1 MLIAKVR
8 NTLSQDMPNGQR
20 LCITKKLELFMKL
33 IIQLKGNSFH
43 SSAKYIFNNAGKGCP

>member
-8 NTLSQDMPNGQR
+8 NTLSQDRPKGQR
-20 LCITKKLELFMKL
+20 LCITKKLELFMKI